1 MKLIVE
7 KSRFV
12 ITGAASGMGLLYARR
27 AVAEGASA
35 VVLWDV
41 DKAALKKV
49 ADELSTQAWPTTQV
63 VADVVDL
70 SSRSAIEK
78 AAARV
83 ITKFGG
89 TDVLIN
95 NAGVVRGAFFW
106 EHDNAKHTELT
117 MQVNALAPMFAS
129 HEFLPSMMASASPSR
144 IVNIASAAGMLSN
157 PKMSVYASSKWA
169 LIGWSDSLR
178 LELKREGYPQV
189 AVTTVAPSYIS
200 TGMFEGVK
208 GPLMTPIM
216 KPEYVVDR
224 VWAAM
229 ISGKSLLMLPW
240 SVHLSKLL
248 KGLLPQRAFDW
259 IAGNIF
265 HVYDSMEHFTGRT
278 K

>member
-129 HEFLPSMMASASPSR
+129 HEFLPSMMTSASPSR